1 MPSKKVFCPSA
12 VVQVPSKKVFHSSA
26 VCY

>member
-1 MPSKKVFCPSA
+1 MPSKKVFYSSA